1 MNKSASTPKSESKP
15 KPSHNPTMSINNRVE
30 IIDLTDDDTDLQE
43 AIKAS
48 LLLQTGRAQQKRT
61 IIDLDANDENDELQP
76 LQYSLASR
84 KKTRFEIGESSGSK
98 SSPSTTTITFVCEIC
113 IETKPNS
120 ESFTV
125 MGCTHSYC
133 SDCMVKYVRSKLD
146 QNITRISCPV
156 SDCSKGALDPEHC
169 RPILPPEVFDKWG
182 SALCES
188 VFIASEKFYCPFKD
202 CSALM
207 IDDGGGAIAEAECP
221 NCNRLFC
228 ARCKVPWH
236 PGIECSEYQ
245 KLDEDERG
253 REDIMLMNLAEDRMW
268 ARCPSCKIFVE
279 KTMGCSTMVCRCGC
293 RFIYNPITNLIN
305 PGLRSSGHW
314 RHLITRNGILIRT
327 NGYLN
332 PTNPFGTTNGYLKSN
347 QPVGDNQWLLESN
360 QPVGEDVYP
369 IL

>member
-15 KPSHNPTMSINNRVE
+15 KPGHNPTMSINNRVE
-30 IIDLTDDDTDLQE
+30 IIDLTDNDTDLQE
-43 AIKAS
+43 AITAS
-48 LLLQTGRAQQKRT
+48 LLLQTRRAQQKRT
-61 IIDLDANDENDELQP
+61 IIDLDADDENDELQP
-76 LQYSLASR
+76 LQYSSASR

-98 SSPSTTTITFVCEIC
+98 SFPSTTTITFVCEIC

-120 ESFTV
+120 ESFAV

-253 REDIMLMNLAEDRMW
+253 REDIMLMNLAKDKMW
-268 ARCPSCKIFVE
+268 ARCPNCKIFVE
-279 KTMGCSTMVCRCGC
+279 KTMGCSAMVCR
-293 RFIYNPITNLIN
+293 FA
-305 PGLRSSGHW
+305 
-314 RHLITRNGILIRT
+314 
-327 NGYLN
+327 
-332 PTNPFGTTNGYLKSN
+332 F
-347 QPVGDNQWLLESN
+347 LLQFSLVN
-360 QPVGEDVYP
+360 
-369 IL
+369 